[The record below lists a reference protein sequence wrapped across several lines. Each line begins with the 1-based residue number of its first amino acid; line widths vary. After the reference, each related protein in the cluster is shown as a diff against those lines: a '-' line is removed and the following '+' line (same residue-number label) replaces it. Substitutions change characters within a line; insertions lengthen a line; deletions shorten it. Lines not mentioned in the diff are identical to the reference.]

1 MTEAVNAGVL
11 QEISDSLRSARADSQ
26 TVEPVSTDSAADTGP
41 EQDAPPV
48 TKQEEPTADR
58 VSAPVAEV
66 TAEDPLPEDPPA
78 EGDDK
83 SSANPTPRVTKRRTS
98 SK

>member
-11 QEISDSLRSARADSQ
+11 QEISDSWRSAQADSQ
-26 TVEPVSTDSAADTGP
+26 PVEPDSTDSAAAT
-41 EQDAPPV
+41 ESSQDAPPV

-66 TAEDPLPEDPPA
+66 TADDPLPEGRSA
-78 EGDDK
+78 EGDDE

-98 SK
+98 K

>member
-1 MTEAVNAGVL
+1 MTEAVNAGAL
-11 QEISDSLRSARADSQ
+11 QDISDAWRNARADSHPA
-26 TVEPVSTDSAADTGP
+26 EPDSTGSAAATEP

-58 VSAPVAEV
+58 VSAPVEAV
-66 TAEDPLPEDPPA
+66 PAEDPLPEDLSA